1 MSVQK
6 IVKIS
11 YFPLGH
17 SFCIIGNPKWI
28 GKPSLQPVENV
39 SASILITWH
48 GKIRNAKGN
57 GRDCTDNFRIKYWPT
72 IDSNNYTLTELLEN
86 TLRQFEIENLLPG
99 TNYAFQVTK
108 MYYYHIQGP
117 IVNFMEGRY
126 LSRNKWRFCI
136 QQVP

>member
-1 MSVQK
+1 MWYLRGQHERKNPSKFVNGDSSILNRYK
-6 IVKIS
+6 TNVDNFFFFIAHS
-11 YFPLGH
+11 Y
-17 SFCIIGNPKWI
+17 CIIGNPKWI

-39 SASILITWH
+39 STSILITWH

-108 MYYYHIQGP
+108 MYYYHI
-117 IVNFMEGRY
+117 
-126 LSRNKWRFCI
+126 
-136 QQVP
+136 